1 MLVTLLENVAS
12 LGAEGQSVEVPEGY
26 ATHFLFPQH
35 LAVEEVKGFGDAK
48 PIPKAPTK
56 AELAEEKLAA
66 EIDGLEIVIPVKAV
80 QGKPKSPVTA
90 TEIRKGLKDLGYSV
104 GKSSIKTLQ
113 LNNFTTVD
121 VPVEFSSG
129 FEAQIKVTIEPM

>member
-12 LGAEGQSVEVPEGY
+12 LGSEGQAVEVPEGY

-35 LAVEEVKGFGDAK
+35 LAVEGGEKE
-48 PIPKAPTK
+48 PKEIKNQEPTK
-56 AELAEEKLAA
+56 AEIEEEKLAA
-66 EIDGLEIVIPVKAV
+66 EIDGLEVVIPVKGV
-80 QGKPKSPVTA
+80 KGKPKMPVTA
-90 TEIRKGLKDLGYSV
+90 AEIRKGLKELGYSV
-104 GKSSIKTLQ
+104 AKNAIKTLQ

-129 FEAQIKVTIEPM
+129 FEAQIKVTIEPA

>member
-12 LGAEGQSVEVPEGY
+12 LGAEGQTVEVPEGY

-35 LAVEEVKGFGDAK
+35 MAVVQMKKPEEEAK
-48 PIPKAPTK
+48 PKAPSK
-56 AELAEEKLAA
+56 AEREEEKLAA
-66 EIDGLEIVIPVKAV
+66 DIDGQEVVVEVKAV
-80 QGKPKSPVTA
+80 KGKPKTAVTA

-104 GKSSIKTLQ
+104 EKSAIKTEPITS
-113 LNNFTTVD
+113 FGSVD

-129 FEAQIKVTIEPM
+129 FEAQIKVTLEPA

>member
-35 LAVEEVKGFGDAK
+35 LAVEGGEKTLK
-48 PIPKAPTK
+48 EIKSQEPTK

-66 EIDGLEIVIPVKAV
+66 EIDGLEVVIPVKSV
-80 QGKPKSPVTA
+80 KGKPKSAVTA
-90 TEIRKGLKDLGYSV
+90 TEIRKGLKELGYTV
-104 GKSSIKTLQ
+104 PKDAIKTLQ
-113 LNNFTTVD
+113 LNNFTTSD

-129 FEAQIKVTIEPM
+129 FEAQIKVTLEPA

>member
-35 LAVEEVKGFGDAK
+35 LAVEENKKLAEELV
-48 PIPKAPTK
+48 PKAPSK
-56 AELAEEKLAA
+56 AELEEEKLAA
-66 EIDGLEIVIPVKAV
+66 EIDGQEIIVEVKGV
-80 QGKPKSPVTA
+80 KGKPKTAVTA
-90 TEIRKGLKDLGYSV
+90 TEIRKGLKNLGYSV
-104 GKSSIKTLQ
+104 EKSAIKTSPITA
-113 LNNFTTVD
+113 FGSVE

-129 FEAQIKVTIEPM
+129 FEAQIKVTIEST